1 MIDLGDK
8 DLPHWDFSQFSSS
21 PSQAALPTK
30 GQKRDEEK
38 DHSYELKYVFVLEN

>member
-8 DLPHWDFSQFSSS
+8 DLPHWDFSSS
-21 PSQAALPTK
+21 PRAALPTK